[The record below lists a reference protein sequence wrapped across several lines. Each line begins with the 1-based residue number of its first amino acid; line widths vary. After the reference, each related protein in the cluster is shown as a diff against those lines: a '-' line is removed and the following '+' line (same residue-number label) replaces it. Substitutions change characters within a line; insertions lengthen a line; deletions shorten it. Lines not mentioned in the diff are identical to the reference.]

1 MTKDQEAEARLLIED
16 YINYRKEQK
25 RSSGT
30 TAAEIAEL
38 AREVRE
44 AARDCAPEDMVESQR
59 WFETELKKAIERLGV
74 TDDRK

>member
-16 YINYRKEQK
+16 YIKYRREQK
-25 RSSGT
+25 RGSGT
-30 TAAEIAEL
+30 TDAEIAEL

-44 AARDCAPEDMVESQR
+44 ATRDCAPEDMVESQR
-59 WFETELKKAIERLGV
+59 WFETELKKAIGRLGM